1 MDPVTHV
8 FHDNFASDL
17 HENVKLYLHVARQQS
32 LPLSDLTPPPPSA
45 YASSALPQLG

>member
-17 HENVKLYLHVARQQS
+17 HENVKLYLNVARQQS
-32 LPLSDLTPPPPSA
+32 LPLSDLTPPPFV
-45 YASSALPQLG
+45 YASSVLPQLG